1 MDLLCKGR
9 EQGRLMCVLRWV
21 AGSVVMLGVVWRG
34 ACRGRERQREAE
46 REGMCFQLRV
56 DQTLVGV

>member
-1 MDLLCKGR
+1 M
-9 EQGRLMCVLRWV
+9 
-21 AGSVVMLGVVWRG
+21 GSVVMLGVVLRG

-56 DQTLVGV
+56 DQTLVGVDIRIGCALALW